1 MRVLYYRSKFENF
14 KLFLKRLITIK
25 NKKINLDYSYFDSFN
40 SMTNKDIYEFF
51 YKLEQNNKEV
61 IQKEELKLNSL
72 VLKIREPHFEIIT
85 NDKTERNYFKINH
98 FRIELNKNFLS
109 KLINNNINDWMNIIV
124 ENVDLFREKNY
135 KKYDEYKFRQTR
147 KRSVM
152 FK

>member
-1 MRVLYYRSKFENF
+1 
-14 KLFLKRLITIK
+14 
-25 NKKINLDYSYFDSFN
+25 
-40 SMTNKDIYEFF
+40 MTNKDIYEFF